1 MSELGEFVNKY
12 KVAASLRDSAV
23 AWTFSVE
30 TANGERYDLDIIDGA
45 EIPLLL
51 DLVRSDRSVYYDHK
65 TRTICSGWND
75 PGS

>member
-1 MSELGEFVNKY
+1 MPEGDWPVLIGRWL
-12 KVAASLRDSAV
+12 ALRG
-23 AWTFSVE
+23 VE

-51 DLVRSDRSVYYDHK
+51 DLVRSDRSVYYDPK